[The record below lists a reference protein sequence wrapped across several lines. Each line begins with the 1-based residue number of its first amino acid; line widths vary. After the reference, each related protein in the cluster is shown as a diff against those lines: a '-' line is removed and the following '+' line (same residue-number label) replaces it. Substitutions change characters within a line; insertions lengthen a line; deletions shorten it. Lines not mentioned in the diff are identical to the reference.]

1 MTSTTR
7 PYASTLAPGA
17 PVGDIIPGTGAFTS
31 LSTTLG
37 LTSTANWGSQARFG
51 IAGQAGKI
59 ELARGNDGGFTAGLG
74 FVSPTDA
81 GAVELFNAGGSGTF
95 TIKLNRSISGFT
107 ETFRFTSAN
116 DGSLG
121 VAVGASVTARLHL
134 PAGAAAAGRAPMK
147 FTSGALLTSAEPGA
161 EEFLTNDRYFTG
173 TDGARRRYAVNG
185 QVITLR
191 GYTVAALPTAVQGD
205 KAFVT
210 DAVAPTYL
218 AGVVGGGTI
227 VTEVFYNGTSWVCT

>member
-74 FVSPTDA
+74 FVSATDA
-81 GAVELFNAGGSGTF
+81 ATVELFNSGGSGSII
-95 TIKLNRSISGFT
+95 IKLNRSSAGFL
-107 ETFRFTSAN
+107 EAIRFSALN
-116 DGSLG
+116 DGSMSIG
-121 VAVGASVTARLHL
+121 NFAPTSKLHL
-134 PAGAAAAGRAPMK
+134 PAGAAAAGRAPLK
-147 FTSGALLTSAEPGA
+147 LTAGTNLTVAENGAL
-161 EEFLTNDRYFTG
+161 EFDGSNLYFTHSG
-173 TDGARRRYAVNG
+173 TRRT
-185 QVITLR
+185 ITM
-191 GYTVAALPTAVQGD
+191 V
-205 KAFVT
+205 
-210 DAVAPTYL
+210 
-218 AGVVGGGTI
+218 
-227 VTEVFYNGTSWVCT
+227 